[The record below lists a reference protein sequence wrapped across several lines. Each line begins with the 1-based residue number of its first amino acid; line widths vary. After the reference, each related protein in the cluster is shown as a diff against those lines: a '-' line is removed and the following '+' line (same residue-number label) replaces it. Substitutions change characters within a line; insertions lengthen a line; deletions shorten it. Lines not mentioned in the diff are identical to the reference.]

1 MKGPPSMARKPI
13 PRKENGQENELTS
26 SIPPRIHCPATTD
39 WVGDQDEID
48 DIAVE
53 HFLNTLAQVALAVAS
68 RRLARKEEVK

>member
-1 MKGPPSMARKPI
+1 MARKPI
-13 PRKENGQENELTS
+13 PRKENGQENGLTS
-26 SIPPRIHCPATTD
+26 SIPPRIHCPATAD
-39 WVGDQDEID
+39 GVGGQDEID